1 MTTKMIPLGEL
12 LDTVFTPALP
22 APMRRAATLVPRT
35 DILESDR
42 EFLLRMDIPGVARE
56 DVAIELDGETLTIKA
71 HLGQDES
78 EGYRWVRRERGGDMR
93 FERSFE
99 LGQRIDRDGI
109 SAALSDGVLT
119 VSLPKNEQAV
129 ARKIEI
135 K

>member
-22 APMRRAATLVPRT
+22 APMRRASTLTPRT

-42 EFLLRMDIPGVARE
+42 EFLLRMDLPGVARE

-71 HLGQDES
+71 DLAQDEA
-78 EGYRWVRRERGGDMR
+78 EGYRYVRRERGGSLR

-99 LGQRIDRDGI
+99 LGRRIDRDGI
-109 SAALSDGVLT
+109 GAALTDGVLT

>member
-12 LDTVFTPALP
+12 LDTVFTPAH
-22 APMRRAATLVPRT
+22 APMRRAANLTPRT

-42 EFLLRMDIPGVARE
+42 EFLLRLDLPGVSRE

-71 HLGQDES
+71 EQPDES
-78 EGYRWVRRERGGDMR
+78 AEGYNYLRRERGASHR

-99 LGQRIDRDGI
+99 LGRRIDRDGI
-109 SAALSDGVLT
+109 NAAMTDGVLS

-135 K
+135 R

>member
-22 APMRRAATLVPRT
+22 APMRRAASLTPRT

-42 EFLLRMDIPGVARE
+42 EFLLRLDLPGVARE

-71 HLGQDES
+71 ELHA
-78 EGYRWVRRERGGDMR
+78 EGADGYTFLRRERGGDLR

-99 LGQRIDRDGI
+99 LGRRIDRDGI
-109 SAALSDGVLT
+109 GAALNDGVLT